1 MKSTLQFGILG
12 CAQIAHAF
20 VPAARTAPGVSIV
33 AVASRSLVKAQ
44 AFAHTH
50 TLPLALGSYE
60 ELLRCPLVNTVY
72 NPLPNSLHAE
82 WSIKAAEHGK
92 HVLCE
97 KPLAL
102 NRAEAQRM
110 FDAARSNGVML
121 LEAYPYYFQPNTG
134 RLLQLLRS
142 GAIGEVQSIQAGIG
156 FSLRQPVGNIRL
168 SPELGGGAMMDAGC
182 YPLSLINLV
191 MGQPP
196 VRVQAQARWAQTGED
211 KGVDMGMT
219 ATLTY
224 ADGRCAQLV
233 CAMDVA
239 PYRQATIVGT
249 QGVIEYSFQNHTAA
263 DADGGLRLRRPPGA
277 AVPLESYNDGTGNG
291 FCFAAEAFAQVV
303 ARQDTAAIDR
313 AAQASLNIAATL
325 HALLRSA
332 REGCVTTL

>member
-1 MKSTLQFGILG
+1 MKPTLQFGILG

-20 VPAARTAPGVSIV
+20 VPAARTAPGVSIA

-44 AFAHTH
+44 AFARQHM
-50 TLPLALGSYE
+50 LPLALGSYE

-72 NPLPNSLHAE
+72 NPLPNSLHAQ
-82 WSIKAAEHGK
+82 WSIKAAENGK
-92 HVLCE
+92 HILCE

-110 FDAARSNGVML
+110 FDAARANGVML

-156 FSLRQPVGNIRL
+156 FGLRQPVGNIRL

-196 VRVQAQARWAQTGED
+196 VRVQAQPRWAST
-211 KGVDMGMT
+211 GVDMGMT

-249 QGVIEYSFQNHTAA
+249 QGVIEYTFQNHTAA
-263 DADGGLRLRRPPGA
+263 DAEGGLRLRRLPGA
-277 AVPLESYNDGTGNG
+277 AVPVESYNDGTGNG
-291 FCFAAEAFAQVV
+291 FRFAAEAFAQVV

-313 AAQASLNIAATL
+313 AAQASLDIAATL
-325 HALLRSA
+325 QALLRSA
-332 REGCVTTL
+332 REGCTATL